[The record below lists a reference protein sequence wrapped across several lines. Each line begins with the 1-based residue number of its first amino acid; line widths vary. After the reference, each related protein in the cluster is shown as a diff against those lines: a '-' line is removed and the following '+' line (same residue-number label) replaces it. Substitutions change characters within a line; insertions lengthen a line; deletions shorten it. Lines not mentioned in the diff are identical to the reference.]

1 MAFQR
6 GSRGRGGRRG
16 PGRDDFREEE
26 GGLEDNVVQIYRC
39 AKVVKGGRR
48 FSFAALVVVGDRD
61 GQVGIGYGKANEV
74 PLAVEKG
81 IAEAKKGLQRIALK
95 SGTIPHQVIGRHGAS
110 RVVLVPASEG
120 TGVIA
125 GKKLRPL
132 LELAGIRNV
141 LTKAYGSTAP
151 KNLLK
156 AGLLA
161 LKALRTP
168 ETIAALRGVE
178 LS

>member
-1 MAFQR
+1 VAFRRGQR
-6 GSRGRGGRRG
+6 RGRREES
-16 PGRDDFREEE
+16 EEE

-61 GQVGIGYGKANEV
+61 GNVGVGYGKANEV

-81 IAEAKKGLQRIALK
+81 IADAKKSMVPVALK
-95 SGTIPHQVIGRHGAS
+95 GRSIPHKIMGRHGAS
-110 RVVLVPASEG
+110 KVMLVPASEG

-132 LELAGIRNV
+132 LELAGIHDV
-141 LTKAYGSTAP
+141 LTKAYGSTSP

-156 AGLLA
+156 AGMDA
-161 LKALRTP
+161 LKRLRT
-168 ETIAALRGVE
+168 ADAVAKLRGVK
-178 LS
+178 LT